1 MQVLLWNNSLD
12 KALII
17 QYIALYLLYA
27 PPIVQASALKKG
39 SQKNRVFWGTLCEF
53 LELILD
59 LPKCGIISPISL
71 LNVDVKN
78 SELRLAENAVD
89 RPIHID
95 IFLKKNNV
103 SEVV

>member
-1 MQVLLWNNSLD
+1 
-12 KALII
+12 
-17 QYIALYLLYA
+17 
-27 PPIVQASALKKG
+27 
-39 SQKNRVFWGTLCEF
+39 

-71 LNVDVKN
+71 LNVDVKH

-89 RPIHID
+89 RPIHFD